1 MSSAEIADEAE
12 LLCIDDTAQLR
23 HAETN
28 AVLFVRHLSEL
39 PIQVPLL
46 TRRGTP
52 LRRIDNETIA
62 FGAKNKRIA
71 VSVSNSSTARIAP
84 AANVASSSSSAAP
97 VATNGLGKLFN
108 RKETNSSSSSSSN
121 SNTAAEI
128 ERLRKLGI
136 QKQLDASTVKTV
148 PSSAS
153 ASAAAAARAR
163 ANAAVQVKMTAK
175 MQAKLDAARAARSG
189 KPASGNSASPA
200 TASPGSASPASAS
213 PVIAKRVI
221 ADVESK
227 PSKPSPTSIAPAPAS
242 IAPTPA
248 SSAPTP
254 AASIAPVVSSAPVVA
269 APAPAVA
276 VESVPSLPRVTES
289 VSVAPVVAQSDVA
302 PEPDPIVSATAPPT
316 APAVAA
322 VVASEEGKARSS
334 SFGSFW
340 GRAISTVM
348 QFSSATT
355 TTTAAATTTTAAA
368 ATTTTAENTTTTTTA
383 TTTTTITNDSS
394 IASETVSNTALTV
407 VESNDNA
414 GAVVAATTSTSTT
427 TTTTTDVAQY
437 VSRAIAA
444 VASNDD
450 PNAQAEHLDAEE
462 PVADITEAE
471 LAALKAR
478 ALDPTLAPFLI
489 DAKTALSS
497 FEAWKKSLWFV
508 PEDFLARLELAQCRA
523 VFVPY
528 YVFSAAAT
536 SVHVGSIGFVDVAG
550 REPRWLDAQEAVTC
564 QHIKQV
570 RTQAQ
575 ADDDTNA
582 VPLRVLLELDDGFDA
597 SLARPDAAPLS
608 EPSLLGVA
616 VSWREAFAKR
626 IYKEIVRNERYGAAD
641 ALRKE
646 HNAQLTRGAVQTET
660 TLTNVGYR
668 LVYLPLYSFDY
679 EYRGEK
685 FAFAVNGQTGVVH
698 GERPYG
704 VGSTKASTL
713 RALTGNF
720 LGGSDRVR
728 LVVGDEL
735 ARDDGVTGCYGG
747 ADSFYLLLPSSDQFL
762 LVFSIGWVVLG
773 NAGPSEMR
781 LQAQRRMRAPA
792 GLPECRLAPGERKRF
807 SYCGHWLVHIV
818 AGNPADLRCLAFG
831 TNGGEATDD
840 ELKMCN

>member
-1 MSSAEIADEAE
+1 MSSAEVADEAE

-23 HAETN
+23 HADTN

-39 PIQVPLL
+39 PLQVPLL

-52 LRRIDNETIA
+52 LRRLDSETIV
-62 FGAKNKRIA
+62 FGAKNKRIQ
-71 VSVSNSSTARIAP
+71 VHVSNANLAP
-84 AANVASSSSSAAP
+84 SAAAAAAAPPAP
-97 VATNGLGKLFN
+97 VVTNAQSDLLGKLFS
-108 RKETNSSSSSSSN
+108 RKDAHSA
-121 SNTAAEI
+121 TAAEI

-136 QKQLDASTVKTV
+136 QKQLDAATVKTAV
-148 PSSAS
+148 PAS
-153 ASAAAAARAR
+153 TAAASKARAS
-163 ANAAVQVKMTAK
+163 AAVQVKMTAK
-175 MQAKLDAARAARSG
+175 VQAKLEAAKAARSG
-189 KPASGNSASPA
+189 KPAS
-200 TASPGSASPASAS
+200 PGSASPVVTQRAAESKA
-213 PVIAKRVI
+213 
-221 ADVESK
+221 VESK
-227 PSKPSPTSIAPAPAS
+227 SSTPIATSVVSAKPSSPPTITPV
-242 IAPTPA
+242 APTVVA
-248 SSAPTP
+248 LVVVAP
-254 AASIAPVVSSAPVVA
+254 IVAPVVVAPIVAPVVVAPIVAPIVAPAPVVA
-269 APAPAVA
+269 PASSVESPSPVTSPQIDVVTDAPA
-276 VESVPSLPRVTES
+276 
-289 VSVAPVVAQSDVA
+289 
-302 PEPDPIVSATAPPT
+302 

-322 VVASEEGKARSS
+322 VVASEDGKARSS
-334 SFGSFW
+334 SFGSFFW

-348 QFSSATT
+348 QFS
-355 TTTAAATTTTAAA
+355 
-368 ATTTTAENTTTTTTA
+368 TTTTTA
-383 TTTTTITNDSS
+383 TTSAAPASTLAAAATTSTTTTATTTITNSTDSS
-394 IASETVSNTALTV
+394 TASEPVTSTALAV
-407 VESNDNA
+407 VESNEST
-414 GAVVAATTSTSTT
+414 AVVASTT
-427 TTTTTDVAQY
+427 TTATTSTDVAQY
-437 VSRAIAA
+437 MSRAIAA
-444 VASNDD
+444 VASSDD

-489 DAKTALSS
+489 DAKTALTS

-536 SVHVGSIGFVDVAG
+536 SVHVGAIGFVDVAG

-570 RTQAQ
+570 RTHAQ
-575 ADDDTNA
+575 VDDDSKA
-582 VPLRVLLELDDGFDA
+582 VPLRVLLELEDGFDA
-597 SLARPDAAPLS
+597 SLARPDAPPLA
-608 EPSLLGVA
+608 EPSLLGAA
-616 VSWREAFAKR
+616 VDWREAFGKR

-720 LGGSDRVR
+720 LGGSDRVK

-735 ARDDGVTGCYGG
+735 ARDDGVTDCYGG
-747 ADSFYLLLPSSDQFL
+747 ANSFYLLLPSSDQFL

-807 SYCGHWLVHIV
+807 SYCGHWLVRIV

-831 TNGGEATDD
+831 TNGGEASDD
-840 ELKMCN
+840 ELKMCQ